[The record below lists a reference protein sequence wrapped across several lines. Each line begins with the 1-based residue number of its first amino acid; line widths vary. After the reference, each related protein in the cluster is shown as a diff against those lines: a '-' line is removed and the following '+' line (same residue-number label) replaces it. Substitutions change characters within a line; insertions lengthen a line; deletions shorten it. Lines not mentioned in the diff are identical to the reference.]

1 MIIPDTQIGMN
12 NPRFHIVLFLVLTV
26 GCIEVSPSQGR
37 KANPSSPVL
46 AEMTEPGNST
56 SNDNFKQEYL
66 SQQDL
71 ERRQKKLLEA
81 EADYNLDPNNHDH
94 IIWYGRRL
102 AYLGKYQEAI
112 NIFSEGLRKFPQSYK
127 LYRHRGHRYITIRQF
142 DLAIDD
148 LQNAA
153 FYASNAVNDIEPD
166 GIPNAYNR
174 PLSNSK
180 YNIWYHLGLAYYLK
194 GNYDKA
200 ISSYKKCMQFSDNN
214 DLKVATTNWLYA
226 TYSKIGNEDA
236 STVLIEEI
244 PGKMRLIENR
254 LYHDLIMLYRG
265 FITPDV
271 VIRRNSS
278 NGEINATIG
287 YGLGNWYLINGDV
300 NSALNIFTRV
310 LDGTQV
316 DSFGYIASEI
326 EMNNLINARIGA
338 AAASNN

>member
-1 MIIPDTQIGMN
+1 MNWITRAILTGMN
-12 NPRFHIVLFLVLTV
+12 RFFLHITLILLVAS
-26 GCIEVSPSQGR
+26 CIEVSPSKGR
-37 KANPSSPVL
+37 KGSPSQLSASSVSS
-46 AEMTEPGNST
+46 ST
-56 SNDNFKQEYL
+56 STPNPTDNFKQEYL

-71 ERRQKKLLEA
+71 DRRQKKLLEA
-81 EADYNLDPNNHDH
+81 EADFTLDQNNLEN

-112 NIFSEGLRKFPQSYK
+112 NIFTEGIRKHPQSHK

-142 DLAIDD
+142 DQAIDD

-153 FYASNAVNDIEPD
+153 FYANNDVNDIEPD

-174 PLSNSK
+174 PLSNTK
-180 YNIWYHLGLAYYLK
+180 WNIYYHLGLAYYLK

-200 ISSYKKCMQFSDNN
+200 ISSYKKCMQYSDNN
-214 DLKVATTNWLYA
+214 DLKVKTTNWLFA

-236 STVLIEEI
+236 ATVLIEEI
-244 PGKMRLIENR
+244 PGKMRLLEDR

-271 VIRRNSS
+271 VIRRHS
-278 NGEINATIG
+278 NNGDINANVG

-300 NSALNIFTRV
+300 SSALNIFSRV

-316 DSFGYIASEI
+316 DAFGFVACEV
-326 EMNNLINARIGA
+326 EMANLINTRIGTPT
-338 AAASNN
+338 N